1 MAAMSPK
8 PYRITVSLGAR
19 EYSLLCAIAEERD
32 VSLSWAA
39 RRAIAEYVERSA
51 APQQGELPLARGVQ
65 QGLVE
70 DDETDDDGR

>member
-1 MAAMSPK
+1 MATMSPK

-19 EYSLLCAIAEERD
+19 EYSLLSAIAEERD

-51 APQQGELPLARGVQ
+51 APQQGSLPLARGGQRRV
-65 QGLVE
+65 VKE
-70 DDETDDDGR
+70 DESDDDGR